1 MSLSDLQRTAIN
13 AMCRQPLQAQDGA
26 YQPLLPPSEPR
37 CHDRLCMSREACRR
51 WLDRDG
57 PADRHYN
64 IMRPAYHCH
73 DAPCPHYIPTEDTD
87 GR

>member
-26 YQPLLPPSEPR
+26 YQPVLPPSEPR
-37 CHDRLCMSREACRR
+37 CWDSKCQAREACRR

-57 PADRHYN
+57 PAERHYS
-64 IMRPAYHCH
+64 IMRPLWQCH
-73 DAPCPHYIPTEDTD
+73 TEPCAHYIPAEDTD